1 MKPVQ
6 FGPLQLDGVR
16 PRIAVPFRDGTPPER
31 IAEATRLGMDIAE
44 LRVDLF
50 ADRSPKAVL
59 AEDDR
64 FRDVPVL
71 ATIRSAAEGGQWA
84 GADAERY
91 ALYEAVLPHVA
102 AVDVEL
108 SSTAIV
114 GEVIAAAHDG
124 ERCVVISF
132 HDFEKTP
139 PASTLDDIANRA
151 HDAGA
156 DIVKIAATCNTP
168 RDLHTLAEYTL
179 RHREKG
185 LVTIGMGEI
194 GLVSRIFFPALG
206 SLFTFASFGDGTA
219 AGQLP
224 LNMTAEYLREF
235 YPSLARHKSD

>member
-6 FGPLQLDGVR
+6 LGSLRLDGVT
-16 PRIAVPFRDGTPPER
+16 PRIAVPFRNGSPPER
-31 IAEATRLGMDIAE
+31 IAEATQLGMDIAE
-44 LRVDLF
+44 LRMDLF
-50 ADRSPKAVL
+50 GDRNRDAVL
-59 AEDDR
+59 GEIAR
-64 FRDVPVL
+64 FQNVPVL
-71 ATIRSAAEGGQWA
+71 ATIRSAVEGGQWA
-84 GADAERY
+84 GTEAERY
-91 ALYEAVLPHVA
+91 ALYEAVLPRVA

-114 GEVIAAAHDG
+114 GGVIAAAHDG

-168 RDLHTLAEYTL
+168 GDLHTLAEYTL
-179 RHREKG
+179 RHRDKG
-185 LVTIGMGEI
+185 LVTIGMGES
-194 GLVSRIFFPALG
+194 GLASRIFFPALG

-219 AGQLP
+219 AGQIP
-224 LNMTAEYLREF
+224 LDKTAEHLRAF
-235 YPSLARHKSD
+235 YASRRR